1 MKKEE
6 KQSVCYTQPIYK
18 KEQSSEKKREVEHM
32 LHLAHYKIGL
42 NAKT

>member
-6 KQSVCYTQPIYK
+6 KQSICYTQLIYK
-18 KEQSSEKKREVEHM
+18 KEQSSEKRREVEPM
-32 LHLAHYKIGL
+32 LQLAHYKIGL